1 MGKVR
6 WRFWKRVT
14 IVVSVLVGTA
24 LPIFFFLSVY
34 PNALFD
40 TLYNQEFIRVDS
52 RKPNQFGH
60 SSAGL
65 STMKKSSVTIV
76 GVGKTM
82 QKHLLENLL
91 YEIDILAND
100 FATSR
105 AIFAIDSLS
114 IDMQEKFIEWAQKSP
129 RNRTIL
135 TAVAPRFEKNGLYLN
150 SGSTGMPRE
159 GKIAHA
165 RNIVLH
171 EYQKGEPTEYIIQID
186 LDIVGWDLGG
196 VRDSFGRSSQW
207 DVACAHGVILFG
219 IYRDAYA
226 LRAPGIKTNH
236 HLSGLDHALFN
247 ISLAQKVENRK
258 ILVVSA
264 DTFFLFA
271 SILPL
276 CMIIILSIFHS

>member
-1 MGKVR
+1 
-6 WRFWKRVT
+6 
-14 IVVSVLVGTA
+14 
-24 LPIFFFLSVY
+24 
-34 PNALFD
+34 
-40 TLYNQEFIRVDS
+40 
-52 RKPNQFGH
+52 
-60 SSAGL
+60 
-65 STMKKSSVTIV
+65 
-76 GVGKTM
+76 M
-82 QKHLLENLL
+82 Q
-91 YEIDILAND
+91 D
-100 FATSR
+100 
-105 AIFAIDSLS
+105 
-114 IDMQEKFIEWAQKSP
+114 KFIEWAQKSP
-129 RNRTIL
+129 QNRTIL

-171 EYQKGEPTEYIIQID
+171 EYQKGEPTEYIVQID

-226 LRAPGIKTNH
+226 LRAPGINTNH

-258 ILVVSA
+258 NLVASKREVRAMMENVHISSLTRLDSCFGGLAIYRTSAMEGCTYTHRATTSPRVVDCEHVFFHQCMAQRHQARIVSNRNMKVWYGH
-264 DTFFLFA
+264 TYIVNTNFLKLFKDWWT
-271 SILPL
+271 S
-276 CMIIILSIFHS
+276 